1 MKYHSVKPCHQ
12 FIKCETKL
20 GLLTPGSLIFSH
32 MVQFFISTGRADL
45 GTVLSNRRQI
55 KVPIVGTQNENVLV
69 V

>member
-12 FIKCETKL
+12 FIICETKL

-32 MVQFFISTGRADL
+32 IVRFFISTCRAEL
-45 GTVLSNRRQI
+45 GTVLLI
-55 KVPIVGTQNENVLV
+55 DGKVPIVGTQNENVLV